1 MKFKLILSYLFFTS
15 FLFSANSL
23 KLVLNSGEIL
33 IGESKSLITE
43 DYYLIKSDIL
53 GEMSIPKDKVQSF
66 TILKKIET
74 EAPEQLELAKASQN
88 QLSDQSTEIKEVEAS
103 KTQLITEL
111 YDKVKLI
118 DAPKSW
124 NGNLKLG
131 MNLSF
136 GDREYTHTYLRGNVK
151 VQQEGSP
158 HLFQLSGEYNFRET
172 EQGDG
177 TQNISEDRH
186 HVNFI
191 YRWFFS
197 ERWFFQNATSYRT
210 DKLKGIDNEL
220 QNIVG
225 YGYRTTF
232 FDDLELLIGSGV
244 GFQDRSIVGLA
255 EESPVILNVFQE
267 LNWKPTKRVEF
278 KQTLNFFQNPQEMDI
293 YNYKI
298 TLGVNYRF
306 TDLLGVEMRYF
317 MDFDNGI
324 TENIKKDTRFEN
336 ALIFYF

>member
-1 MKFKLILSYLFFTS
+1 M
-15 FLFSANSL
+15 
-23 KLVLNSGEIL
+23 
-33 IGESKSLITE
+33 
-43 DYYLIKSDIL
+43 
-53 GEMSIPKDKVQSF
+53 
-66 TILKKIET
+66 
-74 EAPEQLELAKASQN
+74 
-88 QLSDQSTEIKEVEAS
+88 EAS
-103 KTQLITEL
+103 KTQLISEL

-151 VQQEGSP
+151 VQQEDSP

-177 TQNISEDRH
+177 TQHISQDRH

-197 ERWFFQNATSYRT
+197 ERWFFQNATSYRA

-255 EESPVILNVFQE
+255 EESPLILNVFQE
-267 LNWKPTKRVEF
+267 LNWKPAKRVEF

>member
-1 MKFKLILSYLFFTS
+1 MKFELILSYLFLTS

-33 IGESKSLITE
+33 IGESESLIAE

-53 GEMSIPKDKVQSF
+53 GEISIPIDKVQSF
-66 TILKKIET
+66 TVLKRIEA
-74 EAPEQLELAKASQN
+74 EAPEQVELAKESQY
-88 QLSDQSTEIKEVEAS
+88 QLSDQSSEIKELEAS
-103 KTQLITEL
+103 KTLLITEL

-151 VQQEGSP
+151 VQQEGNP

-177 TQNISEDRH
+177 RQHISQDRH

-197 ERWFFQNATSYRT
+197 KKWFFQNATSYRT

-232 FDDLELLIGSGV
+232 SDNLELIIGSGV

-255 EESPVILNVFQE
+255 KESPLILNVFQE
-267 LNWKPTKRVEF
+267 FNWKPKKRVEF
-278 KQTLNFFQNPQEMDI
+278 KQALNFSQNPQELDI

-298 TLGVNYRF
+298 TFRVNYRF
-306 TDLLGVEMRYF
+306 TDLLGFQIRYF

-324 TENIKKDTRFEN
+324 TKNIKKDTRFEN

>member
-15 FLFSANSL
+15 FLFSANSV

-33 IGESKSLITE
+33 IGETESLISE

-66 TILKKIET
+66 NILKKIET
-74 EAPEQLELAKASQN
+74 EAPEQLELVKAFQN
-88 QLSDQSTEIKEVEAS
+88 QLYDQSPEIKEMEAP
-103 KTQLITEL
+103 KTQLISEL
-111 YDKVKLI
+111 YNKVKLI

-151 VQQEGSP
+151 VQKEGSP

-172 EQGDG
+172 EQANG
-177 TQNISEDRH
+177 TQHISQDRH

-191 YRWFFS
+191 YRWFITQ
-197 ERWFFQNATSYRT
+197 RWFFQNATSYRT

-232 FDDLELLIGSGV
+232 FDDLEILIGSGV
-244 GFQDRSIVGLA
+244 GFQDRSIAGLA
-255 EESPVILNVFQE
+255 EESPLILNVFQE
-267 LNWKPTKRVEF
+267 LNWKLRKRIVF

-298 TLGVNYRF
+298 TLGVNYRL
-306 TDLLGVEMRYF
+306 TNLLGLEMRYF

>member
-53 GEMSIPKDKVQSF
+53 GEMSIPKNKVQSF

-74 EAPEQLELAKASQN
+74 EVPKKLELAKASQN
-88 QLSDQSTEIKEVEAS
+88 QLSDQAPEIIEVEAS

-136 GDREYTHTYLRGNVK
+136 GDREYTHTYLRGNCLLYT
-151 VQQEGSP
+151 SP
-158 HLFQLSGEYNFRET
+158 
-172 EQGDG
+172 
-177 TQNISEDRH
+177 
-186 HVNFI
+186 
-191 YRWFFS
+191 
-197 ERWFFQNATSYRT
+197 
-210 DKLKGIDNEL
+210 
-220 QNIVG
+220 
-225 YGYRTTF
+225 
-232 FDDLELLIGSGV
+232 
-244 GFQDRSIVGLA
+244 
-255 EESPVILNVFQE
+255 SP
-267 LNWKPTKRVEF
+267 R
-278 KQTLNFFQNPQEMDI
+278 DS
-293 YNYKI
+293 
-298 TLGVNYRF
+298 
-306 TDLLGVEMRYF
+306 
-317 MDFDNGI
+317 
-324 TENIKKDTRFEN
+324 
-336 ALIFYF
+336 

>member
-1 MKFKLILSYLFFTS
+1 MKLKLIFSYLLFTS
-15 FLFSANSL
+15 FLFSSNSL

-33 IGESKSLITE
+33 IGESESLITE
-43 DYYLIKSDIL
+43 DYYLIQSDIL

-74 EAPEQLELAKASQN
+74 EVPEQLELAKASQN
-88 QLSDQSTEIKEVEAS
+88 QLSSQTPDIKETS
-103 KTQLITEL
+103 NTQLISGL

-136 GDREYTHTYLRGNVK
+136 GDREYTHSYFRGNVN
-151 VQQEGSP
+151 VQKEGSP
-158 HLFQLSGEYNFRET
+158 HRFQLSGEYNFRET
-172 EQGDG
+172 ERGDG
-177 TQNISEDRH
+177 IKNISEDRKH
-186 HVNFI
+186 MNFI
-191 YRWFFS
+191 YRWFIS
-197 ERWFFQNATSYRT
+197 EKWFFQNAISYRT
-210 DKLKGIDNEL
+210 DELKGINNEF

-225 YGYRTTF
+225 YGFRITY
-232 FDDLELLIGSGV
+232 FDVLELLIGPGF
-244 GFQDRSIVGLA
+244 GFQDRSIIGLA
-255 EESPVILNVFQE
+255 EESPVILNLFQE
-267 LNWKPTKRVEF
+267 LNWRPMKRLEF
-278 KQTLNFFQNPQEMDI
+278 KQTLNFFQNPQELDI

-298 TLGVNYRF
+298 SLGLNYRF
-306 TDLLGVEMRYF
+306 TNLLGVQMGYF
-317 MDFDNGI
+317 IDFDNGI